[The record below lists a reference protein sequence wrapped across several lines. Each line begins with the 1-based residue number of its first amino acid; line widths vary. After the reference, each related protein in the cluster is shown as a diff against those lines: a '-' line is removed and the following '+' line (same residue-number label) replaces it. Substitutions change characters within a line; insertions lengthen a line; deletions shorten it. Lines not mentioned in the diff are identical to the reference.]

1 MMNKYIMYVHE
12 IDYRAV
18 EGPGGGEDELSLER
32 LGRLNGIGGEDEDGT
47 RGEGRRLP
55 SLSTIYSGRE

>member
-1 MMNKYIMYVHE
+1 MMNKYMMYVHE

-18 EGPGGGEDELSLER
+18 EGPGGGEDER
-32 LGRLNGIGGEDEDGT
+32 LGRLNGIGGDDEEGT